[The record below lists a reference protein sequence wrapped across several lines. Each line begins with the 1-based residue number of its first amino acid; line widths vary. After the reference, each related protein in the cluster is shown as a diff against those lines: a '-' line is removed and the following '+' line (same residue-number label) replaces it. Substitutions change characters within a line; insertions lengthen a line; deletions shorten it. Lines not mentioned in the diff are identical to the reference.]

1 MRRAR
6 REEKLTRKERKLNRI
21 HSFRQIFIKVKS
33 ISRVPLCHPMVWSL
47 PGSSIH
53 GISRQ
58 EYWSGLPFPSP
69 GDLPNPGIGSGSLAL
84 QADSLASNLPGT
96 PYKNEVRSG
105 GFFVQWLPP
114 MFIEYPVNVSTALGT
129 ITEKKPPNLPYSYR
143 THLLLLSRQTSKG
156 MVSWGDIR

>member
-33 ISRVPLCHPMVWSL
+33 LSHVPLCDPMIWSL

-58 EYWSGLPFPSP
+58 EYCSGLPFPSP
-69 GDLPNPGIGSGSLAL
+69 GDLLNPGIESGCLAL
-84 QADSLASNLPGT
+84 QADSLAFELPRT

-114 MFIEYPVNVSTALGT
+114 VFIEYPVNVSTALGT
-129 ITEKKPPNLPYSYR
+129 ITEQKAPKFTLF
-143 THLLLLSRQTSKG
+143 L
-156 MVSWGDIR
+156 